1 MKNDTKKLFRI
12 AEAAKAAGIS
22 RSTILRMEES
32 ELLSPAYTDPVS
44 GRRYYDNHNVS
55 RIIEIENLKYMG
67 LGAEDITGYF
77 ASGGDAEILLAPLKE
92 KLSILQRSVEELRI
106 RTGRLKNFSAEI
118 IDLPKYT
125 CCVST
130 HKGMTIPQKYTAM
143 YNFYGECVRK
153 GYTLG
158 REPLFCISERRDY
171 LTGEISEAPF
181 TFHVC
186 VPVSTKEAPA
196 EAVVFPACKA
206 LSVLY
211 LGSYKDVNLMWLALG
226 KEVRER
232 NLTPAG
238 YPRVMGIVAPSTG
251 REIDQNL
258 YCSRVVLPVE

>member
-1 MKNDTKKLFRI
+1 MNNDTKKLFRI

-171 LTGEISEAPF
+171 LTGEISEEPF